1 MEVGTVDQYQGRD
14 KLVII
19 YSCTRSND
27 GRGQG
32 AGHILLD
39 TRRLNVAVTR
49 AKAKLVI
56 IGDKGSLTRDYA
68 PFVKMSSFFKESD
81 IIKIMHD
88 DIFKCSMTST

>member
-1 MEVGTVDQYQGRD
+1 MDQYQGRD

-56 IGDKGSLTRDYA
+56 IGDMVSLSQDYA
-68 PFVKMSSFFKESD
+68 PFVKLPSFIKESD
-81 IIKIMHD
+81 FIKQTNDYIVS
-88 DIFKCSMTST
+88 I

>member
-1 MEVGTVDQYQGRD
+1 M
-14 KLVII
+14 
-19 YSCTRSND
+19 
-27 GRGQG
+27 
-32 AGHILLD
+32 
-39 TRRLNVAVTR
+39 AVTR

-56 IGDKGSLTRDYA
+56 IGDRVSLSRDYA